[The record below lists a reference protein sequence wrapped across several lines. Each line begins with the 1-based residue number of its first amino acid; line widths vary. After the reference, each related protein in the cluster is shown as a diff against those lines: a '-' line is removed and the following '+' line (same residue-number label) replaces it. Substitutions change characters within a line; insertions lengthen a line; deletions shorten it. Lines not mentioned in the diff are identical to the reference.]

1 MNPPLALLA
10 EEKWAQ
16 VNDALNHWSNLAE
29 KGKVEAMK
37 HRQEVNDLQT
47 RVTNTCLDLQS
58 KVTNAYH
65 CSTEVTDAMQGMH
78 QLLDHVCTRYE
89 GQNMPDPSPCT
100 LATQA
105 LYANWGSNKET
116 IDYKHCLH
124 TQACFEDP
132 WPSRQSRIK

>member
-10 EEKWAQ
+10 EEEWVQ
-16 VNDALNHWSNLAE
+16 VNDMLNHWSDLAE

-37 HRQEVNDLQT
+37 HRQEVNELQM

-58 KVTNAYH
+58 KVTNVYH

-78 QLLDHVCTRYE
+78 QLLDCVHAQYE
-89 GQNMPDPSPCT
+89 GQNMPDLSPCA

-105 LYANWGSNKET
+105 LYADQGSNEGT
-116 IDYKHCLH
+116 IDYKH
-124 TQACFEDP
+124 
-132 WPSRQSRIK
+132 